1 MPKIRWTQAQ
11 VKELYRDVRLYNSLR
26 TKAIKKDPAIEQYL
40 PEKLN
45 VHELREGI
53 ATRKELKALTAYVDQ
68 ERRYKFNVVYT
79 PSGNILTERELE
91 ETRALVNI
99 ANREKRKAAK
109 RRGIK
114 PTGQMGSEAAAELR
128 PTRTDVENISREN
141 WAKFRAS
148 VEAKADPDYYQWE
161 AETYKQNYIETLW
174 GQLGATEN
182 VLEIVEMVE
191 KIPAETMI
199 AAGKQDP
206 RLLIG
211 FIYPNDPDEV
221 DYIISELKTAWTTY
235 V

>member
-1 MPKIRWTQAQ
+1 M
-11 VKELYRDVRLYNSLR
+11 KELYRDVRLYNSLR
-26 TKAIKKDPAIEQYL
+26 TQAIKKDPTIEQYL

-114 PTGQMGSEAAAELR
+114 PNGQMGSEAAAELR

-161 AETYKQNYIETLW
+161 AETYKQNYIETIW
-174 GQLGATEN
+174 AQLGATED
-182 VLEIVEMVE
+182 VLEIVEMLE

-199 AAGKQDP
+199 AAGKHDP

-221 DYIISELKTAWTTY
+221 EHIISELKTAWSAY